1 MKLPPLNAYSFSRLE
16 RIEMM
21 LGIMAQRK
29 QLRSWPDIFQMILFK
44 DTKLTDLK
52 IVCEDK
58 EFLVHKLILSCQSD
72 IFNAMFSTQTNF
84 KEANSNVLKIEDT
97 DPDTM
102 EKLLKF
108 IYTNEIKNEEID
120 CRLLMLADKYN
131 IKALVKIC
139 FENLEANL
147 NVENVMEI
155 TYVAYLT
162 NNQKLI
168 DAASNFIF
176 HNRGSKQIKKC
187 AFWDELK
194 EQNPT
199 VAMKVVELITFG

>member
-1 MKLPPLNAYSFSRLE
+1 
-16 RIEMM
+16 M

-29 QLRSWPDIFQMILFK
+29 QIRSWPDIFHMILSK
-44 DTKLTDLK
+44 DSELTDLK

-58 EFLVHKLILSCQSD
+58 EFLVHKLILSCKSD
-72 IFNAMFSTQTNF
+72 FFNAMFSTQESKAYFREGN
-84 KEANSNVLKIEDT
+84 ASVLQIEHT

-108 IYTNEIKNEEID
+108 IYTRQVRAEDID
-120 CRLLMLADKYN
+120 CRLLMLADMYN

-139 FENLEANL
+139 FEKLKSNL

-168 DAASNFIF
+168 EKASKFIF
-176 HNRGSKQIKKC
+176 NNRGSKQIKHC
-187 AFWDELK
+187 TFWEELK
-194 EQNPT
+194 EQDPT